1 MKIFLVKS
9 VIVFFGIFFL
19 FQATIGSQF
28 ESFRNSLDIF
38 SSKEKRDVLKEKI
51 KDEMKKGI
59 EKENYFKEDEKV
71 LISKFLKKIFKELE
85 LMENNN

>member
-9 VIVFFGIFFL
+9 IIVFFGIFFL

-59 EKENYFKEDEKV
+59 EKENYFKEDERV
-71 LISKFLKKIFKELE
+71 LISRFLKKIFKELE
-85 LMENNN
+85 LMEK

>member
-1 MKIFLVKS
+1 MKIFLVKC

-28 ESFRNSLDIF
+28 KSFRDSLDTF
-38 SSKEKRDVLKEKI
+38 SSNEKRDVLKEKI

-59 EKENYFKEDEKV
+59 EKENYFTEDEKV

>member
-1 MKIFLVKS
+1 MKIFLVKTI
-9 VIVFFGIFFL
+9 IVFFVTFFL
-19 FQATIGSQF
+19 FQVTIGSQI
-28 ESFRNSLDIF
+28 ESFRDSLNTF

-59 EKENYFKEDEKV
+59 EKENYFKEDERV
-71 LISKFLKKIFKELE
+71 LISRFLKKIFKELK

>member
-28 ESFRNSLDIF
+28 ESFRDSLDTF

-51 KDEMKKGI
+51 KNEMKKGI

>member
-9 VIVFFGIFFL
+9 IIVFFGIFFL

-59 EKENYFKEDEKV
+59 EKENYFKEDERA
-71 LISKFLKKIFKELE
+71 LISRFLKKIFKELE

>member
-9 VIVFFGIFFL
+9 IIVFFGIFFL

-28 ESFRNSLDIF
+28 ESFRDSLNTF

-59 EKENYFKEDEKV
+59 EKENYFEENERI

-85 LMENNN
+85 LMDNNN

>member
-9 VIVFFGIFFL
+9 IIVFFGIFFL

-38 SSKEKRDVLKEKI
+38 SSNEKRDVLKEKI

-59 EKENYFKEDEKV
+59 EKENYFTEDERI
-71 LISKFLKKIFKELE
+71 LISRFLKKIFKELE
-85 LMENNN
+85 LMEK

>member
-9 VIVFFGIFFL
+9 IIVFFGIFFL
-19 FQATIGSQF
+19 FQVTIGSQL
-28 ESFRNSLDIF
+28 ESFKDSLDTF

-51 KDEMKKGI
+51 KNEMKKGI
-59 EKENYFKEDEKV
+59 EKENYFKEDERV
-71 LISKFLKKIFKELE
+71 LISRFLKKIFKELG

>member
-59 EKENYFKEDEKV
+59 EKENYFEEDERV

-85 LMENNN
+85 LIENNN

>member
-9 VIVFFGIFFL
+9 IIVFFGIFFL

-28 ESFRNSLDIF
+28 DSFRNSLDTF

-59 EKENYFKEDEKV
+59 EKENYFEEDERI

>member
-9 VIVFFGIFFL
+9 VIVFFGVFFL

-59 EKENYFKEDEKV
+59 EKENYFEEDERV

-85 LMENNN
+85 LIENNN

>member
-9 VIVFFGIFFL
+9 VIVFFGVFFL

-28 ESFRNSLDIF
+28 ESFRDSLNTF

-51 KDEMKKGI
+51 KNEMKKGI

>member
-9 VIVFFGIFFL
+9 IIVFFGIFFL

-28 ESFRNSLDIF
+28 EGFRNSLDIF

-59 EKENYFKEDEKV
+59 EKENYFKENERV
-71 LISKFLKKIFKELE
+71 LISRFLKKIFKELE
-85 LMENNN
+85 LMEK

>member
-9 VIVFFGIFFL
+9 IIVFFGIFFL
-19 FQATIGSQF
+19 FQATVGSQF
-28 ESFRNSLDIF
+28 ESFRDSLNTF

-59 EKENYFKEDEKV
+59 EKENYFEESERI

>member
-9 VIVFFGIFFL
+9 IIVFFGIFFL

-59 EKENYFKEDEKV
+59 EKENYFEEDERII
-71 LISKFLKKIFKELE
+71 ISKFLKKIFKELE
-85 LMENNN
+85 LMEK

>member
-9 VIVFFGIFFL
+9 VIVFFGVFFL

-38 SSKEKRDVLKEKI
+38 SSKGKRDVLKEKI

-59 EKENYFKEDEKV
+59 EKENYFKEDERV
-71 LISKFLKKIFKELE
+71 LISRFLKKIFKELE
-85 LMENNN
+85 LMEK

>member
-9 VIVFFGIFFL
+9 IIVFFGIFFL

-28 ESFRNSLDIF
+28 KSFRDSLDTF
-38 SSKEKRDVLKEKI
+38 SSNEKRDVLKEKI

-59 EKENYFKEDEKV
+59 EKENYFKEDERV
-71 LISKFLKKIFKELE
+71 LISKFLKKIFKELK

>member
-28 ESFRNSLDIF
+28 KDFKDSLDTF

-59 EKENYFKEDEKV
+59 EKENYFEEGERI

-85 LMENNN
+85 LMDNNN

>member
-9 VIVFFGIFFL
+9 IIVFFGIFFL
-19 FQATIGSQF
+19 FQVTIGSQL
-28 ESFRNSLDIF
+28 ESFKDSLDTF

-59 EKENYFKEDEKV
+59 EKENYFEEDERV

>member
-9 VIVFFGIFFL
+9 IIVFFGIFFL
-19 FQATIGSQF
+19 FQVTIGSQL
-28 ESFRNSLDIF
+28 ESFKDSLDTF

-51 KDEMKKGI
+51 KNEMKKGI

-71 LISKFLKKIFKELE
+71 LISKFLKKMFKELE

>member
-9 VIVFFGIFFL
+9 IIVFFGIFFL

-28 ESFRNSLDIF
+28 ESFRDSLNTF

-59 EKENYFKEDEKV
+59 EKENYFEESERI

>member
-9 VIVFFGIFFL
+9 IIVFFGIFFL

-28 ESFRNSLDIF
+28 DSFRNSLDTF

-51 KDEMKKGI
+51 KDEMRKGI
-59 EKENYFKEDEKV
+59 EKENYFKEDERV

-85 LMENNN
+85 LIENNN

>member
-1 MKIFLVKS
+1 MKVFLVKS
-9 VIVFFGIFFL
+9 IIVFFGIFFL

-38 SSKEKRDVLKEKI
+38 SSNEKRDVLKEKI

-59 EKENYFKEDEKV
+59 EKENYFEEDERV

>member
-9 VIVFFGIFFL
+9 IIVFFGIFFL

-28 ESFRNSLDIF
+28 ESFRDSLDTF

-51 KDEMKKGI
+51 KNEMKKGI

>member
-1 MKIFLVKS
+1 MRIFLVKTI
-9 VIVFFGIFFL
+9 IVFFATFFL
-19 FQATIGSQF
+19 FQVTIGSQF
-28 ESFRNSLDIF
+28 KSFRDSLNTF
-38 SSKEKRDVLKEKI
+38 SSKEKRDVFKEKI

-85 LMENNN
+85 LMEK

>member
-9 VIVFFGIFFL
+9 IIVFFGIFFL
-19 FQATIGSQF
+19 FQVTIGSQL
-28 ESFRNSLDIF
+28 ESFKDSLDTF

-59 EKENYFKEDEKV
+59 EKENYFEEGERI

>member
-9 VIVFFGIFFL
+9 IIVFFGIFFL

-38 SSKEKRDVLKEKI
+38 SSKGKRDVLKEKI

-59 EKENYFKEDEKV
+59 EKENYFEEDERV

>member
-9 VIVFFGIFFL
+9 IIVFFGIFFL

-28 ESFRNSLDIF
+28 ESFRDSLDTF

>member
-9 VIVFFGIFFL
+9 IIVFFGIFFL

-28 ESFRNSLDIF
+28 ESFRDSLNTF

-51 KDEMKKGI
+51 KNEMKKGI

>member
-9 VIVFFGIFFL
+9 IIVFFGIFFL

-28 ESFRNSLDIF
+28 ESFRDSLDTF

-59 EKENYFKEDEKV
+59 EKENYFKEDERI
-71 LISKFLKKIFKELE
+71 LISRFLKKIFKELE
-85 LMENNN
+85 LMEK

>member
-9 VIVFFGIFFL
+9 IIVFFGIFFL

-28 ESFRNSLDIF
+28 KSFRDSLDTF
-38 SSKEKRDVLKEKI
+38 SSNEKRDVLKEKI

-59 EKENYFKEDEKV
+59 EKENYFKEDERV

-85 LMENNN
+85 LIENNN

>member
-9 VIVFFGIFFL
+9 IIVFFGIFFL

-28 ESFRNSLDIF
+28 KSFRDSLDTF
-38 SSKEKRDVLKEKI
+38 SSNEKRDVLKEKI
-51 KDEMKKGI
+51 KNEMKKGI

>member
-1 MKIFLVKS
+1 
-9 VIVFFGIFFL
+9 
-19 FQATIGSQF
+19 
-28 ESFRNSLDIF
+28 
-38 SSKEKRDVLKEKI
+38 
-51 KDEMKKGI
+51 MKKGI

>member
-9 VIVFFGIFFL
+9 IIVFFGIFFL
-19 FQATIGSQF
+19 FQVTIGSQL
-28 ESFRNSLDIF
+28 ESFKDSLDTF

-59 EKENYFKEDEKV
+59 EKENYFKEDERV
-71 LISKFLKKIFKELE
+71 LISRFLKKIFKELE
-85 LMENNN
+85 LMEK

>member
-9 VIVFFGIFFL
+9 IIVFFGIFFL
-19 FQATIGSQF
+19 FQVTIGSQL
-28 ESFRNSLDIF
+28 ESFKDSLDTF

-51 KDEMKKGI
+51 KNEMKKGI
-59 EKENYFKEDEKV
+59 EKENYFKEDERV
-71 LISKFLKKIFKELE
+71 LISRFLKKIFKELE

>member
-9 VIVFFGIFFL
+9 IIVFFGIFFL
-19 FQATIGSQF
+19 FHVTIGSQL
-28 ESFRNSLDIF
+28 ESFKDSLDTF

-51 KDEMKKGI
+51 KNEMKKGI